1 MNKENFSVINY
12 TDQEIPVFREKQG
25 QKFVTYGADDMYG
38 DYLRDLFISS
48 STNGAIINGV
58 ADMIFGGGL
67 DATDKDESDEK
78 REQWL
83 RLQDLLRKSDDDLLQ
98 KVAFDL
104 KLYGMTYLNVIWN
117 SSRTRIAC
125 MKHLPVH
132 TMRSGVA
139 DSEGVISEFYYKS
152 DWREKR
158 EAEKAI
164 KAFSNEDRTAAS
176 TCLQIKRYTPSLHYY
191 ALPDYAGGTNY
202 IELDQEISEF
212 HLNNIRRGFFPSMLL
227 SFKNGVPTQ
236 QERRV
241 IEQKVLDKF
250 TGADNAGRI
259 LITFN
264 DGDETA
270 PEFTPI
276 TQNGADG
283 MYEYLSKLV
292 SEKIITAHRV
302 VSPLIFGVRSEG
314 GGFGNN
320 ADELRDSYS
329 LFNNTVVVPFQNILL
344 KSLGMLFGINDIE
357 LDIFFITAKPADFL
371 DLDVIDTLDEGE
383 QKKEGMTAEAEEFS
397 KKKRDVYAESITDY
411 PKGVKSNAQKVLDF
425 VDKNG
430 WGSCGTGVGKQR
442 ANQLANGEPISIE
455 TVQRM
460 ANYLT
465 RHAKDLDSSKSY
477 TDGCGKLMYDAW
489 GGKAG
494 LRWANSKLKQLD
506 LSKNEMKDCVSLSAA
521 DSLIELGQA
530 EEDLLKDYEMIDERQ
545 VDYDSE
551 DKFDA
556 MWSFATAKVPSGKP
570 QAKSEQDTELIKV
583 RYTYA
588 PNKLGINGNPSRS
601 FCTKMVNA
609 KRVYRK
615 EDILLASDRAINP
628 GWGPA
633 GSDFYNVWFYKGGG
647 SCQHYWMRKT
657 YLKKNNK
664 SVSVNQAK
672 RIIQANNGTPLQA
685 NDPLVATLPRDQK
698 NRGFINPEIAAAI
711 KTPIGAT
718 APRNN

>member
-25 QKFVTYGADDMYG
+25 QKVVTYGADDLYG

-58 ADMIFGGGL
+58 ADMIYGGGL
-67 DATDKDESDEK
+67 DATDKDESDGK

-83 RLQDLLRKSDDDLLQ
+83 RLQDLMRTSDDDLLQ
-98 KVAFDL
+98 KVAFDI
-104 KLYGMTYLNVIWN
+104 KLYGMTYVNVIWN

-125 MKHLPVH
+125 IKHLPVH

-139 DSEGVISEFYYKS
+139 DSEGVISEYFYKS
-152 DWREKR
+152 DWRDKR
-158 EAEKAI
+158 EVEKAI

-227 SFKNGVPTQ
+227 SFKNGVPTE
-236 QERRV
+236 QERRT
-241 IEQKVLDKF
+241 IEQKVIEKF

-276 TQNGADG
+276 GQNGADG

-292 SEKIITAHRV
+292 SEKIITSHRV

-314 GGFGNN
+314 SGFGNN

-329 LFNNTVVVPFQNILL
+329 LFNNTVIAPFQNILL
-344 KSLGMLFGINDIE
+344 NAFGMLFGINDIE

-371 DLDVIDTLDEGE
+371 DLEVIDTLDEGVR
-383 QKKEGMTAEAEEFS
+383 QKEGIESEDEDVVAAPADAPTEEEEEEPDMPIQSADKEASYNGAQISSALDIIIKVGEGLLTPEQAIVFLIQMLQFDPSVAEALFTEGKDAVVEVEAARFSKLS
-397 KKKRDVYAESITDY
+397 KKK
-411 PKGVKSNAQKVLDF
+411 QLKV
-425 VDKNG
+425 
-430 WGSCGTGVGKQR
+430 
-442 ANQLANGEPISIE
+442 A
-455 TVQRM
+455 
-460 ANYLT
+460 
-465 RHAKDLDSSKSY
+465 
-477 TDGCGKLMYDAW
+477 DA
-489 GGKAG
+489 
-494 LRWANSKLKQLD
+494 
-506 LSKNEMKDCVSLSAA
+506 
-521 DSLIELGQA
+521 LIELGQDEA
-530 EEDLLKDYEMIDERQ
+530 DILKDYALIDSRK
-545 VDYDSE
+545 VDYDQE

-556 MWSFATAKVPSGKP
+556 MWTFAKTPSSKP

-583 RYTYA
+583 RYVYTQGNFA
-588 PNKLGINGNPSRS
+588 NIGKSREFCDKMMAGGKTENGLK
-601 FCTKMVNA
+601 TGG
-609 KRVYRK
+609 RVFRK
-615 EDILLASDRAINP
+615 EDIIFAGDRAVNP
-628 GWGPA
+628 GWGA
-633 GSDFYNVWFYKGGG
+633 YGASTYSIWEFKGGAL
-647 SCQHYWMRKT
+647 CRHFWTRQT

-664 SVSVNQAK
+664 KVTVNEAK
-672 RIIQANNGTPLQA
+672 RIIRTNSGDSLED
-685 NDPLVATLPRDQK
+685 NDKRVAQ
-698 NRGFINPEIAAAI
+698 
-711 KTPIGAT
+711 
-718 APRNN
+718 APRTWTDKGFVDPKLIAEYT

>member
-1 MNKENFSVINY
+1 MKKDNFSVINY
-12 TDQEIPVFREKQG
+12 TDQEIPVFCEKQG
-25 QKFVTYGADDMYG
+25 QKFVTYGADDLYG
-38 DYLRDLFISS
+38 DYLRDLFITS

-58 ADMIFGGGL
+58 ADMIYGGGL
-67 DATDKDESDEK
+67 DATDKNDSDGT

-83 RLQDLLRKSDDDLLQ
+83 RLQDLLRKSDEDLLQ
-98 KVAFDL
+98 KVAFDI
-104 KLYGMTYLNVIWN
+104 KLYGMTYVNVIWN
-117 SSRTRIAC
+117 ASRTRIAQL
-125 MKHLPVH
+125 KHLPVH
-132 TMRSGVA
+132 TIRSGIA

-152 DWREKR
+152 DWRDKR
-158 EAEKAI
+158 EVEKAI
-164 KAFSNEDRTAAS
+164 KAFSNEDRTTAS
-176 TCLQIKRYTPSLHYY
+176 TCFQIKRYTPSLHYY
-191 ALPDYAGGTNY
+191 ALPDYAGGNNY

-241 IEQKVLDKF
+241 IEQKVVDKF

-329 LFNNTVVVPFQNILL
+329 LFNNTVVAPFQDILL
-344 KSLGMLFGINDIE
+344 NAFSKLFAINDIE

-371 DLDVIDTLDEGE
+371 DLDVIDTLDEGV
-383 QKKEGMTAEAEEFS
+383 QQKEGIESEDGVDNPEQVEEVEEVAVTADNQASYNGAQITSALDIIVKVGEGLLTSEQAIVFLIQMLQFEPSVAEALFTEGKDAVVEVEAARFSKLS
-397 KKKRDVYAESITDY
+397 KKK
-411 PKGVKSNAQKVLDF
+411 QLKV
-425 VDKNG
+425 
-430 WGSCGTGVGKQR
+430 
-442 ANQLANGEPISIE
+442 A
-455 TVQRM
+455 
-460 ANYLT
+460 
-465 RHAKDLDSSKSY
+465 
-477 TDGCGKLMYDAW
+477 DA
-489 GGKAG
+489 
-494 LRWANSKLKQLD
+494 
-506 LSKNEMKDCVSLSAA
+506 
-521 DSLIELGQA
+521 LIELG
-530 EEDLLKDYEMIDERQ
+530 ENEKDLLKEYKMIDERQ
-545 VDYDSE
+545 VDYDQE

-556 MWSFATAKVPSGKP
+556 MWSFATSKVPSGKP
-570 QAKSEQDTELIKV
+570 QAKSQQDTELIKV

-588 PNKLGINGNPSRS
+588 PDKLGINGNPSRS
-601 FCTKMVNA
+601 FCTKMVKA

-615 EDILLASDRAINP
+615 EDILLASDRATNP

-633 GSDFYNVWFYKGGG
+633 GSDFYNLWYYKGGG

-664 SVSVNQAK
+664 SVSVNEAK
-672 RIIQANNGTPLQA
+672 RIIQANGGKPLEV
-685 NDPLVATLPRDQK
+685 NDPLVATLPRDQTK
-698 NRGFINPEIAAAI
+698 RGFINPEIAAAI
-711 KTPIGAT
+711 KTPLGPS